1 MSLNWNYF
9 IAASSPCSYFL
20 TRNSGTFTSPKYP
33 EKPETKLN
41 FLYCQW
47 EIKVETGKEILMRIG
62 DLDIEGPND
71 DCQQGNV
78 VFYEGIGKSRE
89 KMGLL
94 DFSLFFCKF

>member
-1 MSLNWNYF
+1 MKTFNIDFTNKCES
-9 IAASSPCSYFL
+9 ITVL
-20 TRNSGTFTSPKYP
+20 TTCK
-33 EKPETKLN
+33 
-41 FLYCQW
+41 W